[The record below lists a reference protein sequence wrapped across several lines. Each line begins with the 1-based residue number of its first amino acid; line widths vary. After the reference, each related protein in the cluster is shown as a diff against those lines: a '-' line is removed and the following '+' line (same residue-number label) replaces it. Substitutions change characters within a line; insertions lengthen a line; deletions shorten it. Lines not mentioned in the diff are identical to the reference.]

1 MAGVLARSKE
11 SLYGTMQRV
20 RSRMKSR
27 LVNGCFYG
35 YLGAADED
43 CSDGSKWIK
52 GWEWKW
58 AQVGR
63 KKDLVPWL
71 GQQHTQQ
78 Q

>member
-1 MAGVLARSKE
+1 
-11 SLYGTMQRV
+11 
-20 RSRMKSR
+20 MKSR
-27 LVNGCFYG
+27 LVVVSMVTLARL
-35 YLGAADED
+35 LGREKMD
-43 CSDGSKWIK
+43 K

-58 AQVGR
+58 AHVIR